1 MMTRTR
7 FLKRQVGR
15 LRPLRAWMAGLA
27 LMYCAGL
34 PAQVQP
40 PMVTLRTNGF
50 GSNRL
55 NVVFLSE
62 GYQTNQLGQFLAD
75 ATNALKN
82 LLSHPPYSEYSNY
95 FNAYAIKVASTN
107 SGSDHPSYPSYK
119 NTYFNSS
126 YDGSDTL
133 ITIPPNFA
141 DANAS
146 HGQGKV
152 DALLQAYLPNYQLA
166 ILLVND
172 TIKGGSDGF
181 DKTAIAAASP
191 SDPTFEILTHET
203 AHVLANLGDEYTGAY
218 PGFPNT
224 EEPNTTQQTNFNS
237 IKWKGWIDTNATPI
251 PTPPTFAYQD
261 SVGLFQGA
269 HYNTTGWYRPQLNC
283 AMGNFSSPFCAV
295 CSEALVL
302 AVYQR
307 VRPVDGFTPSGTN
320 ISVTTSPPLAFT
332 LTLLQ
337 PSTHSLNVQWFTN
350 GTALAGATN
359 PLLTLL
365 PESLGNKTSVV
376 SAVVRDYTPLV
387 RTDPTNFLS
396 QTVSWKV
403 VVNIPQLN
411 LDTVRWLS
419 GGRFAFRV
427 TGNAPQNFV
436 IQGSTNL
443 SNWIPLAT
451 NSLVGGSFSYTNT
464 TASAF
469 PMRYF
474 RAKMPP

>member
-1 MMTRTR
+1 MSGRPVT
-7 FLKRQVGR
+7 KHSAAGR
-15 LRPLRAWMAGLA
+15 LLCMWLA
-27 LMYCAGL
+27 RLVLMYCACGS
-34 PAQVQP
+34 AQVQP
-40 PMVTLRTNGF
+40 PMVTLMTNGF

-62 GYQTNQLGQFLAD
+62 GYQTNQLGQFLTD
-75 ATNALKN
+75 ATNALN
-82 LLSHPPYSEYSNY
+82 RLLSHPPYAEYSNY

-107 SGSDHPSYPSYK
+107 SGSDHPNAGSFT
-119 NTYFNSS
+119 NTYFNST
-126 YDGSDTL
+126 YDVSDTL

-152 DALLQAYLPNYQLA
+152 DTLLQTYLPNYQLA

-172 TIKGGSDGF
+172 VVKGGSDGF
-181 DKTAIAAASP
+181 DKTAIAAANA
-191 SDPTFEILTHET
+191 SDPIFEILTHET
-203 AHVLANLGDEYTGAY
+203 GHVLANLGDEYTAAY

-224 EEPNTTQQTNFNS
+224 EEPNTTRQTNSNS
-237 IKWKGWIDTNATPI
+237 IKWKAWIDTNSTPI

-302 AVYQR
+302 AIYQR
-307 VRPVDGFTPSGTN
+307 VRPVDSFTPVGTN
-320 ISVTTSPPLAFT
+320 VSVTTSPPLTFN
-332 LTLLQ
+332 LGLLQ
-337 PSTHSLNVQWFTN
+337 PATHSLAVQWFTN
-350 GTALAGATN
+350 GIALPGTTN

-365 PESLGNKTSVV
+365 PASLGNKTSVV
-376 SAVVRDYTPLV
+376 SAVVRDLTPLV
-387 RTDPTNFLS
+387 RTDPTNFLT

-411 LDTVRWLS
+411 LDSALWLS
-419 GGRFAFRV
+419 GGRFSFRIM
-427 TGNAPQNFV
+427 GNAPQGFV
-436 IQGSTNL
+436 VQGSTNL
-443 SNWIPLAT
+443 SAWIPLAT
-451 NSLVGGSFSYTNT
+451 NSLVGGVFSYTNAG
-464 TASAF
+464 ASAF
-469 PMRYF
+469 PMRFF
-474 RAKMPP
+474 RVRTPP